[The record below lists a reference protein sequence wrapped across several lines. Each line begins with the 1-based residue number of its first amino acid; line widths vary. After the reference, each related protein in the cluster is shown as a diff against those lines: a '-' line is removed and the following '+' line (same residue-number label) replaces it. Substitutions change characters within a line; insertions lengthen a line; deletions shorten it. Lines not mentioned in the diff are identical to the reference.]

1 MYFKDSVFS
10 VGGAHYCRCSREW
23 AEQERSQRIKI
34 QREGGKHEEGE
45 RK

>member
-34 QREGGKHEEGE
+34 QREGGKHEERE